1 MNARCMGGRDSL
13 SGLLRRLSGGVS
25 FLLIFLAVP
34 IVVSGATPDFTIT
47 ASPSSQTI
55 PPGSTASYAIHLGS
69 VNGFSGPVNLIPS
82 VRSQPQGVAV
92 NVKMNRIYVADSQ
105 SSSLSVIDGF
115 TNKIIASI
123 PLGAAPHQVIVN
135 QSTNQTY
142 VAGTGVRVVD
152 DTTNALSYVIG
163 APAPFV
169 LAYNPV
175 TNRIYTAN
183 TTAVTA
189 IDASTRSIIGSVAVG
204 FILTD
209 IGVNPATNLVYV
221 GSQNTN
227 NVYVINGST
236 MAVAA
241 TIPVTFSPGTFGVD
255 VNPKTNRIYVTNL
268 NGPVSVIDGSTN
280 TLVANIPLLGTLT
293 TLVVN
298 SALNEIYVADQYS
311 SLGGPPPSDRVAV
324 LNATTNT
331 QITSVVVGAV
341 PSGIGVNTV
350 TGRVYVDNENWD
362 TMSVIDT
369 STLTLVDTIILDPTI
384 SANPSIVTLSSGGT
398 GNSTVTVTTYPNTR
412 LGTYYFYVYGN
423 SSSGIHSITLT
434 LYVGDFALAPASNT
448 LSVPRGSN
456 IMSVVTISSLSGY
469 WSVNVSAVIIGQNLN
484 VGVSPSTVS
493 IGPGTLGSSTI
504 TIELS
509 SLNTIANYT
518 LAITGTSGTSSHSIN
533 ILIRVV
539 DFSISAGSTRL
550 TTQPGSSASVLV
562 TATSLN
568 GFSGTTSLVVASA
581 PAGLSCNLNVTSI
594 MLTALAYS
602 QLTCSGLAG
611 NYTVVLTGTSRP
623 LVHSIVIPV
632 NVSQASGGGG
642 PPSGGGGT
650 APAES
655 SQGLL
660 MYTAFILGD
669 LGVIA
674 ASVLY
679 FIRVRRRKPIH
690 A

>member
-1 MNARCMGGRDSL
+1 MNACCIGGRDSL
-13 SGLLRRLSGGVS
+13 SGLLRRFSGGVS
-25 FLLIFLAVP
+25 LLLIFLALP
-34 IVVSGATPDFTIT
+34 IVVSAATPDFTIT
-47 ASPSSQTI
+47 ASPSSQTV
-55 PPGSTASYAIHLGS
+55 PPGSTASYTIHLAS
-69 VNGFSGPVNLIPS
+69 VNGFAGPVNLIPS
-82 VRSQPQGVAV
+82 VNSQPQGVAV

-123 PLGAAPHQVIVN
+123 PLGAVPHQVIVN

-152 DTTNALSYVIG
+152 DATNTLSYVIG

-204 FILTD
+204 FVLTG

-324 LNATTNT
+324 LSATTNM

-350 TGRVYVDNENWD
+350 TGRFYVDNENWD

-398 GNSTVTVTTYPNTR
+398 DTSAVPVTTYSNTR

-434 LYVGDFALAPASNT
+434 LYVGDFALVPASNPI
-448 LSVPRGSN
+448 SVPRGSN
-456 IMSVVTISSLSGY
+456 TTSVVKISSLTGY
-469 WSVNVSAVIIGQNLN
+469 WSVNLSAVIIGQNLN

-493 IGPGTLGSSTI
+493 IGPGTFGSSTI
-504 TIELS
+504 TIDLS

-539 DFSISAGSTRL
+539 DFSISAGSTTL

-594 MLTALAYS
+594 MFTALAYS

-611 NYTVVLTGTSRP
+611 NYTVVVTRTSRP

-632 NVSQASGGGG
+632 NVSQTSGGGG
-642 PPSGGGGT
+642 PPSRGGGT

-679 FIRVRRRKPIH
+679 FIRVRRLKPIH
-690 A
+690 P